1 MMNRSAEQMNSA
13 PSCKR
18 LFMLFALALS
28 AWTAAK
34 GDTVSPEGRMRVRVV
49 SPEVRTFVEKLSVQG
64 TVRSKSCAAVSARV
78 SGTIDELCIEE
89 GAYVEFGTPLFRIDR
104 ANLENAVRSNENDVR
119 IAEAALFQSKASL
132 AKSHS
137 DEERMT
143 KLVQTGAVSTTDTE
157 KAILSARTSEAQ
169 LMGAEALL
177 AKAQTGLAV
186 AKKNLAD
193 SEVCAPFAGT
203 IVKKL
208 KDVGDY
214 AAPGVPVLMME
225 DVERL
230 EIRYTLDAA
239 KYAEVVPGQ
248 TMIDGRPVSWK
259 SPTVDPATRS
269 FEVRVDVSGSEGFCP
284 GMLVDSNLILSSM
297 ESLAVPAS
305 AVNPNAAGDYMLF
318 TVEEGRIVRHS
329 VGSPKISGGWC
340 SIGESEV
347 PPDAKVVSEGM
358 LLVHEG
364 DEVVAVEEA
373 K

>member
-1 MMNRSAEQMNSA
+1 MKRSTESGNLST
-13 PSCKR
+13 SCKR
-18 LFMLFALALS
+18 LFTAWALVLS
-28 AWTAAK
+28 ACAAVA
-34 GDTVSPEGRMRVRVV
+34 DARVRVV
-49 SPEVRTFVEKLSVQG
+49 APEMRTFVDALTVQG

-78 SGTIDELCIEE
+78 AGTIDELCVEE
-89 GAYVEFGTPLFRIDR
+89 GAPVALGTPLFRIDR

-132 AKSHS
+132 VKSQS
-137 DEERMT
+137 DEVRMT
-143 KLVQTGAVSTTDTE
+143 NLVQTGAVSITDTE
-157 KAILSARTSEAQ
+157 KAIFSARTSEAQ

-214 AAPGVPVLMME
+214 ASPGMPVFMLE

-239 KYAEVVPGQ
+239 RFAEVVVGR
-248 TMIDGRPVSWK
+248 TLIDGRPVSWK
-259 SPTVDPATRS
+259 APTVDPATRA
-269 FEVRVDVSGSEGFCP
+269 FEVRVDVSGAEGFCP
-284 GMLVDSNLILSSM
+284 GMIVDSNVVLSSM

-305 AVNPNAAGDYMLF
+305 AVNPNADGDYMLF
-318 TVEEGRIVRHS
+318 TVEEGRIVRHA
-329 VGSPKISGGWC
+329 VGSPKFSGGWC
-340 SIGESEV
+340 SIGESDV
-347 PPDAKVVSEGM
+347 KPGAKVVSEGM

-364 DEVVAVEEA
+364 DEVVAVED
-373 K
+373 

>member
-1 MMNRSAEQMNSA
+1 MKISAEPGNLST
-13 PSCKR
+13 SSKH
-18 LFMLFALALS
+18 LFTVCAIVLS
-28 AWTAAK
+28 ALTAAA
-34 GDTVSPEGRMRVRVV
+34 DARVRVV
-49 SPEVRTFVEKLSVQG
+49 TPEMRTFAETLSVQG

-78 SGTIDELCIEE
+78 SGTIEALCVKE
-89 GAYVEFGTPLFRIDR
+89 GASVVHGTPLFRIDR

-132 AKSHS
+132 AKSQS
-137 DEERMT
+137 DEARMT
-143 KLVQTGAVSTTDTE
+143 KLVQTGAVSMTDTE
-157 KAILSARTSEAQ
+157 KAVFSARTSEAQ

-177 AKAQTGLAV
+177 AKAQAGLAV

-214 AAPGVPVLMME
+214 ALPGVPVFMME

-239 KYAEVVPGQ
+239 RFAEVVPG
-248 TMIDGRPVSWK
+248 TTLIDGRTVSWK
-259 SPTVDPATRS
+259 SPTVDPTTRA
-269 FEVRVDVSGSEGFCP
+269 FEVRVDVSGADGFCP
-284 GMLVDSNLILSSM
+284 GMIVDSKIVISSM

-318 TVEEGRIVRHS
+318 TVEDGRIVRH
-329 VGSPKISGGWC
+329 VVCSPKISDGWC
-340 SIGESEV
+340 SIGDSDV
-347 PPDAKVVSEGM
+347 KPDSKVVSEGM
-358 LLVHEG
+358 LLVHAG
-364 DEVVAVEEA
+364 DEVVAVED
-373 K
+373 

>member
-1 MMNRSAEQMNSA
+1 MKRSTESRNLPTS
-13 PSCKR
+13 SKH
-18 LFMLFALALS
+18 LFTVFALVLS
-28 AWTAAK
+28 TWTAAA
-34 GDTVSPEGRMRVRVV
+34 DARVRVV
-49 SPEVRTFVEKLSVQG
+49 TPVMRTFVEELSVQG

-78 SGTIDELCIEE
+78 SGTIDELCVKE
-89 GAYVEFGTPLFRIDR
+89 GASVASGTPLFRIDR

-132 AKSHS
+132 VKSQS
-137 DEERMT
+137 DEARMT

-214 AAPGVPVLMME
+214 ASPGVPVFLME

-239 KYAEVVPGQ
+239 RFSKVVPGKTQ
-248 TMIDGRPVSWK
+248 IDGRPVAWK
-259 SPTVDPATRS
+259 SPTVDPATRA
-269 FEVRVDVSGSEGFCP
+269 FEVRVDVSGADGFCP
-284 GMLVDSNLILSSM
+284 GMIVDSKAVLSSM

-305 AVNPNAAGDYMLF
+305 AVNPNADGDYMLF
-318 TVEEGRIVRHS
+318 TVEDGRIVRHA
-329 VGSPKISGGWC
+329 VGSPKFSGGWC
-340 SIGESEV
+340 SIGGSKV
-347 PPDAKVVSEGM
+347 RPGAKVVSEGM

-364 DEVVAVEEA
+364 DEVVAVED
-373 K
+373 

>member
-1 MMNRSAEQMNSA
+1 MNRSTEPGKLST
-13 PSCKR
+13 SCKQ
-18 LFMLFALALS
+18 LFTVSALALS
-28 AWTAAK
+28 VLTAAA
-34 GDTVSPEGRMRVRVV
+34 DARVKVV
-49 SPEVRTFVEKLSVQG
+49 SPETRTFVEALSVQG

-78 SGTIDELCIEE
+78 AGTIDELCVEE
-89 GAYVEFGTPLFRIDR
+89 GAPVALGTPLFRIDR

-132 AKSHS
+132 AKSQS
-137 DEERMT
+137 DEARMT
-143 KLVQTGAVSTTDTE
+143 KLVLTGAVSTTDTE

-214 AAPGVPVLMME
+214 ASPGMPVFMLE

-230 EIRYTLDAA
+230 EIRYMLDAS
-239 KYAEVVPGQ
+239 KFDEVAVGE

-259 SPTVDPATRS
+259 APTVDPATRS
-269 FEVRVDVSGSEGFCP
+269 FEVRVDVSGADGFCP
-284 GMLVDSNLILSSM
+284 GMLVDSKIVFSSI

-305 AVNPNAAGDYMLF
+305 AVNPNADGEYMLF
-318 TVEEGRIVRHS
+318 TVEDGRIVRHA
-329 VGSPKISGGWC
+329 VGSPKFSGGWC
-340 SIGESEV
+340 SIAGSDV
-347 PPDAKVVSEGM
+347 QPGAKVVSEGM

-364 DEVVAVEEA
+364 DEAVAVED
-373 K
+373 